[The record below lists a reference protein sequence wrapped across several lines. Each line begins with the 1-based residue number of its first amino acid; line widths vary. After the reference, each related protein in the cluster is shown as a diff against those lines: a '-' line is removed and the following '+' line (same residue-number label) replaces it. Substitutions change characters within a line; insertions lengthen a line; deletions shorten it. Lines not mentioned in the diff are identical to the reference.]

1 MIYRGGE
8 GMLAYYLHRI
18 SGVGVFIF
26 LMLHIVDTFL
36 VAFGP
41 DVYNAVMGLYHNPVA
56 RVMETILVAG
66 VLYHAL
72 NGVRIILFDFWQ
84 AGTRYQRVLFWA
96 EMALFFALYLPAAYI
111 MLRPMF
117 VG

>member
-18 SGVGVFIF
+18 SGIGVFVF

-41 DVYNAVMGLYHNPVA
+41 DVYNRVIAWYHVPPM
-56 RVMETILVAG
+56 RVFQALLIAG

-72 NGVRIILFDFWQ
+72 NGLRIIAIDFWP
-84 AGTRYQRVLFWA
+84 AGTRYQRAMFWA
-96 EMALFFALYLPAAYI
+96 EVALFLGLYLPAAYL
-111 MLRPMF
+111 MLRPLW
-117 VG
+117 G